1 MKINWDMLA
10 GLFFFGIVL
19 GAVLEPA
26 KEIVATPPEPPAHK
40 RKRQKKAPPAP
51 PPPPP
56 APAPAPTPS
65 PAPTS

>member
-1 MKINWDMLA
+1 MKINWGMV

-19 GAVLEPA
+19 GAVLEPDD
-26 KEIVATPPEPPAHK
+26 KKVETPPEPPAHK

-56 APAPAPTPS
+56 APAPAPPPP